1 MSEPRRLAS
10 HDRGRR
16 PGLAARK
23 SQLRNK
29 SLAAGG
35 ALGRVRKEDRAVLD
49 VHSLSR
55 AASQREARL
64 VMACARNGSM
74 ATAARAVAY
83 FTCDAFHFFSAA
95 PTSPMEVGFGFIV
108 FPAPR
113 HARLLLAYLGTA
125 RCVECR
131 CLGVGALV
139 PNPCLRT
146 NRNLV
151 SPFIH
156 HDRPT
161 STK

>member
-35 ALGRVRKEDRAVLD
+35 ALVRVREEDRAVLD

-74 ATAARAVAY
+74 VTAARAVAD
-83 FTCDAFHFFSAA
+83 FTCDTSHFFSAA

-139 PNPCLRT
+139 PNPCLLHKQISRQ
-146 NRNLV
+146 
-151 SPFIH
+151 PIH
-156 HDRPT
+156 SRRPAHLY
-161 STK
+161 